1 MLTSQI
7 DGRMTQAA
15 SGNGTSCNGM
25 LLPEIVQRATQ
36 FAPASKLLERE
47 AVLPK
52 SVVPVEQ
59 LSEFTIKRVGVR
71 IGEPVGSQ
79 WRIADRLG
87 RLE

>member
-25 LLPEIVQRATQ
+25 LPPEIVQRATQ

-52 SVVPVEQ
+52 SVVPVE
-59 LSEFTIKRVGVR
+59 
-71 IGEPVGSQ
+71 
-79 WRIADRLG
+79 
-87 RLE
+87 